1 MQIIQDFSA
10 LHAIPELDKNLP
22 KTVAYVKK
30 QLSELKSRVFSPTE
44 GSVCAWFDFGK
55 PHAVAFRAD
64 MDALPFK
71 NGARHACGHDGHTAI
86 LLELARRID
95 RQKSLPHNVLLIFQP
110 AEETTGGADQLC
122 RTGLLEQYKV
132 CCIFGLHLWPGLEK
146 GQLFS
151 RPGYLMSRSCGVTV
165 DITGRS
171 RHIAQPETGAD
182 ALAACLDFYRLAGN
196 IQEKQTFL
204 LRFGALQ
211 AGTAGNVICGQ
222 AALQGSVRALS
233 DDVHTRL
240 CARLRVLGVYISK
253 KHQCH
258 VKVCFSQGYP
268 AVRNDVRLYKRL
280 QSLCDLRYL
289 PMPFWTTDD
298 FSCYQ
303 QRIPGLYLLLGVGA
317 TPPLHSPDFSF
328 DPAVLP
334 KGADYFTHIL
344 RTNLIECITK

>member
-30 QLSELKSRVFSPTE
+30 QLSPLKSRVFSPTE

-55 PHAVAFRAD
+55 PHSVAFRAD
-64 MDALPFK
+64 MDALPFGS
-71 NGARHACGHDGHTAI
+71 GARHACGHDGHTAI
-86 LLELARRID
+86 LLELARRIN

-110 AEETTGGADQLC
+110 AEETTGGAEELC

-151 RPGYLMSRSCGVTV
+151 RPGYLMSKSCAVTV

-182 ALAACLDFYRLAGN
+182 ALAACLEFYRLAGN
-196 IQEKQTFL
+196 IQEKQPFL
-204 LRFGALQ
+204 LKFGALQ
-211 AGTAGNVICGQ
+211 AGSAGNVVCGK
-222 AALQGSVRALS
+222 AVLQGSVRAFA
-233 DDVHTRL
+233 DAVQTRL
-240 CARLRVLGVYISK
+240 CARLQVLGVYISK
-253 KHQCH
+253 KHQCT
-258 VKVCFSQGYP
+258 VDVSFSPGYP
-268 AVRNDVRLYKRL
+268 AVHNDARLYKM
-280 QSLCDLRYL
+280 CKPRYL
-289 PMPFWTTDD
+289 PMPYWTTDD

-317 TPPLHSPDFSF
+317 APPLHSPDFSF
-328 DPAVLP
+328 DPMVLT
-334 KGADYFTHIL
+334 KGADHFTHIL
-344 RTNLIECITK
+344 RTNLIDCITK